1 MTLKTKCRLT
11 KDVQDKVLTKDG
23 FNCIHCSYIEEGG
36 DMPLARLVMGD
47 FPAVQCKSFDHAIA
61 DMSKCVDKIR
71 QSNNAILDL
80 TAEIHLAAL
89 SVAIKSRRGKAN
101 HAFVNK
107 KTMQN
112 MDAELINWFKEN
124 RLELEVCKYMD
135 DNMIFI
141 GYFGGPFDRSIQG
154 KKSVFRWK
162 YIYAPD
168 LINANCALIEIL

>member
-11 KDVQDKVLTKDG
+11 KDVRDRVLTADG
-23 FNCIHCSYIEEGG
+23 FNCIHCSHVKEDG
-36 DMPLARLVMGD
+36 DMPVVYLNLD
-47 FPAVQCKSFDHAIA
+47 EFKAVQCKSFDHAIA
-61 DMSKCVDKIR
+61 DMSKCVDKVR
-71 QSNNAILDL
+71 QSNNTDL
-80 TAEIHLAAL
+80 MSEIHSAAL
-89 SVAIKSRRGKAN
+89 SVAIKSRRGMAN
-101 HAFVNK
+101 YAFVNK

-112 MDAELINWFKEN
+112 MDADLINWFKEHR
-124 RLELEVCKYMD
+124 RLKLEVCKHMD

-168 LINANCALIEIL
+168 LINVNCALIEIL